1 MPKTIS
7 ADGKT
12 YVVPEDA
19 SDDEINQ
26 IVGAGNATPLS
37 LTPGAPGSEPAGRFV
52 SALGNE
58 MNPFPGIGAALS
70 DPARTAK
77 ALWDRQGTQFT
88 KAKADFSDT
97 SQSPLMRALS
107 AAGHAAAGLI
117 PLVGPEAADIGDQI
131 GSGDIPGGLG
141 RAVGLVGTMGLGAL
155 PEARASVAPL
165 SSVAEHLYGRA
176 LKPRVTLSVP
186 EARALVQTSLRER
199 LPVTESGLSRHGG
212 LVDSINKDVNGQ
224 VRDSGVEIDPNRVA
238 ARIDDIMPAFREQ
251 VNPEHDVKALEDA
264 RAEYLRQ
271 HTTHAPFTEVRLGPD
286 AVPPSQR
293 TLVPTGRTGYT
304 PVVNDV
310 PATAAQEEK
319 VGTYRQLAGKYGE
332 LGNADVEAQK
342 ALARGI
348 REELGKAI
356 PSIQPLNQREG
367 SLLDLQPHLERAVRR
382 NQNRDV
388 VPIGG
393 TAVSLTKKI
402 FDNPA
407 LQSHAAIALQRASE
421 NPYLK
426 GLVHLVPE
434 TGRRMLQGGV
444 AARENQ

>member
-176 LKPRVTLSVP
+176 LKPPVTLSVP
-186 EARALVQTSLRER
+186 EARA
-199 LPVTESGLSRHGG
+199 
-212 LVDSINKDVNGQ
+212 
-224 VRDSGVEIDPNRVA
+224 
-238 ARIDDIMPAFREQ
+238 
-251 VNPEHDVKALEDA
+251 
-264 RAEYLRQ
+264 
-271 HTTHAPFTEVRLGPD
+271 
-286 AVPPSQR
+286 
-293 TLVPTGRTGYT
+293 
-304 PVVNDV
+304 
-310 PATAAQEEK
+310 
-319 VGTYRQLAGKYGE
+319 
-332 LGNADVEAQK
+332 
-342 ALARGI
+342 
-348 REELGKAI
+348 
-356 PSIQPLNQREG
+356 
-367 SLLDLQPHLERAVRR
+367 
-382 NQNRDV
+382 
-388 VPIGG
+388 
-393 TAVSLTKKI
+393 
-402 FDNPA
+402 
-407 LQSHAAIALQRASE
+407 
-421 NPYLK
+421 
-426 GLVHLVPE
+426 
-434 TGRRMLQGGV
+434 
-444 AARENQ
+444 